1 MTIDK
6 ITIKQIGE
14 AFANTGYIQSD
25 SGIMQY
31 NDNLKCFDY
40 VSDNEVLDIFRRA
53 YPNFERRVL
62 KVAMIEPY
70 LPYISDKDFAVYDQV
85 KNKLNYK
92 PLFTYARLSELIQE
106 ALIENENRK
115 QPVADIIPIDD
126 FNACT
131 QYLINNDIFTDGKLL
146 YRYKNDE
153 FNFFGI
159 YEVQHLF
166 KDVTMNTPNLDETAK
181 IMYMCRI
188 ELTDITGFYHEYKAL
203 KDKETITDEDKK
215 VYSRIQ
221 NLIEAYKEY
230 LEQ

>member
-6 ITIKQIGE
+6 ITIKEIGE

-106 ALIENENRK
+106 ALKENENRK

-131 QYLINNDIFTDGKLL
+131 QYLINNDIFTDGK
-146 YRYKNDE
+146 
-153 FNFFGI
+153 
-159 YEVQHLF
+159 
-166 KDVTMNTPNLDETAK
+166 
-181 IMYMCRI
+181 
-188 ELTDITGFYHEYKAL
+188 DITGFYHEYKAL